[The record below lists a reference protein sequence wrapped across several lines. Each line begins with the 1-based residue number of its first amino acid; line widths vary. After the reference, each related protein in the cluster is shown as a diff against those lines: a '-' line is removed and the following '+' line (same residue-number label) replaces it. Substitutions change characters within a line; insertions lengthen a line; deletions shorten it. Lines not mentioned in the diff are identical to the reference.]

1 MRIYPKDNIFGQY
14 RVSPDPSVTH
24 RALILGSI
32 AKGKTYVINPCL
44 NDDSYTAISCIK
56 KLGAKV
62 RMKNGVA
69 EIKPPKYV
77 SGGARID
84 CERSETV
91 MRFLCGIAAGSGLRL
106 ELTGDKWLCQRSM
119 RNVKEPLEAMGATVA
134 LKNYSVPPILVEG
147 ETVRPI
153 DYFLPIGSSQVKSS
167 ILLCA
172 LTGRVRARIKEGIQS
187 RNHMEIL
194 LKEMGADITVNET
207 ENTVDIGESEIKGT
221 KLYVCGDFTEA
232 LYFLAQ
238 GLLSGRA
245 ECKNVGVNPTR
256 TRVLNLLKRM
266 GARIKIVNRRM
277 LCGEPIADLIAEK
290 SDLKAILVTD
300 EEAYS
305 VFDELP
311 ALAVVMGMAKGESI
325 IAEHQA
331 VRELDKTYYD
341 EISEIINAVGGKC
354 RRFSDKNIGGIAV
367 TGVERYLG
375 GEVKTLNSAKIGMAA
390 AIALSVSENGGEIL
404 DETLLNAEYPEFLTT
419 LAANHFAYVCKTVD
433 YAGYSEMNSFV
444 LEKLGVKSYVCEVKE
459 ARAAKK
465 MFSETKDSEG
475 YAACFELAS
484 DAAKKALKYKG
495 TARNTKAPDVILGTE
510 GVSTD
515 SAALEYA
522 FAMRKIEI
530 ENKKVLILGS
540 GVAAKNV
547 ANLLAEKKAVTDVF
561 DPAKKN
567 ASDSLKK
574 KFTDEVY
581 ALGELPENVK
591 YDIIVNTTP
600 IGGGGFAGEMPV
612 GENLLKNAGEIVDFV
627 CHYEDTELISA
638 AKKNGIGFIDGK
650 ELAFFKAYAGSC
662 FFARVEPSKSE
673 AIAFYEEYTKTEKVS

>member
-1 MRIYPKDNIFGQY
+1 MRINPKDNIYGQY

-24 RALILGSI
+24 RALILGSV

-44 NDDSYTAISCIK
+44 NDDSYTAVSCIK

-62 RMKNGVA
+62 RIKNGVV
-69 EIKPPKYV
+69 EIKPPKSF
-77 SGGARID
+77 SGGARIE
-84 CERSETV
+84 CERSDTI

-172 LTGRVRARIKEGIQS
+172 LTGRVKARIKEGIQS

-194 LKEMGADITVNET
+194 LKEMGADITVNEA
-207 ENTVDIGESEIKGT
+207 ERTVNINESEIKGT

-238 GLLSGRA
+238 GLISGRT

-266 GARIKIVNRRM
+266 GARIKIVNRRT

-290 SDLKAILVTD
+290 SNLKAILVTD

-305 VFDELP
+305 VIDELP

-325 IAEHQA
+325 IAEHKA
-331 VRELDKTYYD
+331 LHDLDSSYFD
-341 EISEIINAVGGKC
+341 EISETINAVGGKC
-354 RRFSDKNIGGIAV
+354 RRFYEKGVGGLAV
-367 TGVERYLG
+367 TGVERYFG

-404 DETLLNAEYPEFLTT
+404 DETLLSAEYPEFLTT
-419 LAANHFAYVCKTVD
+419 LAANHYAYVCKAKD
-433 YAGYSEMNSFV
+433 YAGYSAMNSFV
-444 LEKLGVKSYVCEVKE
+444 LEKLGVKGYVCEVKE
-459 ARAAKK
+459 ARGAKK
-465 MFSETKDSEG
+465 MFSEIKDSEG
-475 YAACFELAS
+475 YSACFELAS

-495 TARNTKAPDVILGTE
+495 SARNTKAPDVILGAE

-515 SAALEYA
+515 STAVEFALSR
-522 FAMRKIEI
+522 RKIDV
-530 ENKKVLILGS
+530 ENKKILLLGS

-547 ANLLAEKKAVTDVF
+547 ANILAEKRAVIDVF
-561 DPAKKN
+561 DPLKKN

-574 KFTDEVY
+574 RFADEVY
-581 ALGELPENVK
+581 ALGELSENVR
-591 YDIIVNTTP
+591 YDLIVNATK
-600 IGGGGFAGEMPV
+600 IGGGGYTGESPV
-612 GENLLKNAGEIVDFV
+612 GEKLLKSAGAVVDFV
-627 CHYEDTELISA
+627 CNAEDTELITL
-638 AKKNGIGFIDGK
+638 AKKNGIDFIDGK

-662 FFARVEPSKSE
+662 FFAGMDPSESE
-673 AIAFYEEYTKTEKVS
+673 AIAFYEEYTKSENKF

>member
-1 MRIYPKDNIFGQY
+1 MRINSKDNIFGQY
-14 RVSPDPSVTH
+14 SVSPDPSVTL
-24 RALILGSI
+24 RALILGSV

-62 RMKNGVA
+62 RVKNNVI
-69 EIKPPKYV
+69 EIKPPKYI

-84 CERSETV
+84 CERSETI

-172 LTGRVRARIKEGIQS
+172 LTGQVKARVKEGIQS

-194 LKEMGADITVNET
+194 LKEMGADIKVNEA
-207 ENTVDIGESEIKGT
+207 ENTVNINESEIKGT
-221 KLYVCGDFTEA
+221 RLYVCGDFTQA

-256 TRVLNLLKRM
+256 TRVLHLLKRM

-325 IAEHQA
+325 IAEHNA
-331 VRELDKTYYD
+331 VRELDKSYFD
-341 EISEIINAVGGKC
+341 EISETINAVGGKC
-354 RRFSDKNIGGIAV
+354 RRFSEKGVGGIAV

-375 GEVKTLNSAKIGMAA
+375 GEVKTLNSAKVGMAA
-390 AIALSVSENGGEIL
+390 AIALSVSENGGEIV
-404 DETLLNAEYPEFLTT
+404 DETLLNAEYPDFLST
-419 LAANHFAYVCKTVD
+419 LAANHYAYVCRTKD
-433 YAGYSEMNSFV
+433 YADYSAMNSFV

-459 ARAAKK
+459 ARGAKK

-484 DAAKKALKYKG
+484 DAAKKAIKYKG

-515 SAALEYA
+515 STALEYA
-522 FAMRKIEI
+522 FSRRKAEI
-530 ENKKVLILGS
+530 ENKKVLLLGS

-547 ANLLAEKKAVTDVF
+547 ANYLSENKAIIDVF
-561 DPAKKN
+561 DPLRKN

-581 ALGELPENVK
+581 ALGELSENVK
-591 YDIIVNTTP
+591 YDIIVNTTQ
-600 IGGGGFAGEMPV
+600 IGGGGYTGESPASEKLV
-612 GENLLKNAGEIVDFV
+612 ENAGAVVDFV
-627 CHYEDTELISA
+627 CNGEDTELISL
-638 AKKNGIGFIDGK
+638 AKKHGIEFIDGK

-662 FFARVEPSKSE
+662 FFAGGDPSISE
-673 AIAFYEEYTKTEKVS
+673 GIAFYEEYTISEKVS